1 MTHFTSTK
9 QGMIKHVSIGKTF
22 EGNINPYVDTVNLTD
37 ETILECRVHIG
48 VSLGLRSAW
57 PGRLGEMN
65 TEYHLC
71 EELQGQVLS
80 VLLMTL

>member
-1 MTHFTSTK
+1 MCQLAK
-9 QGMIKHVSIGKTF
+9 LLKEISILT
-22 EGNINPYVDTVNLTD
+22 LTD

-71 EELQGQVLS
+71 EELQGQLLS

>member
-9 QGMIKHVSIGKTF
+9 QGVIKHVSIGKTLK
-22 EGNINPYVDTVNLTD
+22 EISILTLTN
-37 ETILECRVHIG
+37 ETILECRAHIG

-71 EELQGQVLS
+71 EELQGQLLS